1 MSNYLP
7 YELQR
12 YSETVV
18 RIPFILKSPIFKEF
32 YQTEKGADLS
42 MTKMAVNDSP
52 FSEGDKAFTL
62 RPEIDSARK
71 RRGEDRYLAAAI
83 SRVGDSSEVLCQTRD
98 KGELNAVKQI
108 GNLHIFRSTSK
119 DHDDEETP
127 TTLLKLNLGQF
138 LTQQPRVETDAEE
151 NVQR

>member
-12 YSETVV
+12 YSEQVV

-32 YQTEKGADLS
+32 YRTEKGADSNPAL
-42 MTKMAVNDSP
+42 TKLAVVNDSP
-52 FSEGDKAFTL
+52 FSEGEKAFTL
-62 RPEIDSARK
+62 RQGETNSARK
-71 RRGEDRYLAAAI
+71 RRGEDRYLVAAA

-108 GNLHIFRSTSK
+108 GNPRIFRSNSK
-119 DHDDEETP
+119 DLDDE
-127 TTLLKLNLGQF
+127 
-138 LTQQPRVETDAEE
+138 
-151 NVQR
+151 